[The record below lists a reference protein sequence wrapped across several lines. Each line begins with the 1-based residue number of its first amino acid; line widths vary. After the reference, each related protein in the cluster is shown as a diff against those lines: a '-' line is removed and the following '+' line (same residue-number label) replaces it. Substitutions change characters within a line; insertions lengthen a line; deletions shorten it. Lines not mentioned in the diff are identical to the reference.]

1 MTERI
6 SIRNGLLDVMCGYS
20 VAGDRCGSA
29 FRTDAEL
36 VLPAS
41 FCPSNIPKLRLN
53 EDRKRPPALSV
64 LLGVI
69 IETQENENN
78 VESGG

>member
-20 VAGDRCGSA
+20 VAGDRRVLA

-36 VLPAS
+36 MLPAMS
-41 FCPSNIPKLRLN
+41 SRSQPLM
-53 EDRKRPPALSV
+53 RK
-64 LLGVI
+64 
-69 IETQENENN
+69 
-78 VESGG
+78 SGS